1 MIGNLSGTV
10 DEVYGDHIILNVND
24 VGYIIYL
31 SAKALNVCYIGS
43 KIKLLIETCA
53 NNRENTTQL
62 YGFINKEEQSCLRL
76 LVKVSGV
83 SYKTAMSILSKLTP
97 EQLFL
102 AIMNE
107 DKIALKIS
115 GLGPK
120 LINRI
125 ITELSGKVSKLEIN
139 NNNFYPINEDAVSAL
154 INLGYEKTKVYD
166 TIKKYK
172 PNLDTKDIIRTALK
186 ELSNYEIDIMQ

>member
-1 MIGNLSGTV
+1 MIGNLSGIV
-10 DEVYGDHIILNVND
+10 DEVRSDHIILNVND
-24 VGYIIYL
+24 VGYMVYL
-31 SAKALNVCYIGS
+31 SAKTLSACAIGS
-43 KIKLLIETCA
+43 RIKLLIETYA
-53 NNRENTTQL
+53 NNRENVAQL
-62 YGFINKEEQSCLRL
+62 YGFISKEEQQCLRL

-107 DKIALKIS
+107 DKVALKMS
-115 GLGPK
+115 GLGLK

-139 NNNFYPINEDAVSAL
+139 NNNFNPINEDALSAL
-154 INLGYEKTKVYD
+154 INLGYEKMKAYD
-166 TIKKYK
+166 TIKKIQDESS
-172 PNLDTKDIIRTALK
+172 NLDTKDIIRMALK
-186 ELSNYEIDIMQ
+186 ELSTL

>member
-1 MIGNLSGTV
+1 MIGNLSGIV
-10 DEVYGDHIILNVND
+10 DEVHSDHIVLNVND
-24 VGYIIYL
+24 VGYMVYL
-31 SAKALNVCYIGS
+31 SAKTLNACSTGS
-43 KIKLLIETCA
+43 KIKLLIETYT
-53 NNRENTTQL
+53 NNRENITQL
-62 YGFINKEEQSCLRL
+62 YGFISREEQQCLRL

-107 DKIALKIS
+107 DKVTLKIS
-115 GLGPK
+115 RLGLK

-139 NNNFYPINEDAVSAL
+139 NGNFHTIREDAVSAL
-154 INLGYEKTKVYD
+154 INLGYEKMRVYD
-166 TIKKYK
+166 TIKKIQYES
-172 PNLDTKDIIRTALK
+172 PSLETKEIIRMALK
-186 ELSNYEIDIMQ
+186 ELSTL

>member
-1 MIGNLSGTV
+1 MIGNLSGIV
-10 DEVYGDHIILNVND
+10 DEVRSDHIILNVND
-24 VGYIIYL
+24 VGYMVYL
-31 SAKALNVCYIGS
+31 SAKTLSACAIGS
-43 KIKLLIETCA
+43 RIKLLIETYA
-53 NNRENTTQL
+53 NNRENVAQL
-62 YGFINKEEQSCLRL
+62 YGFISKEEQQCLRL

-107 DKIALKIS
+107 DKVALKMS
-115 GLGPK
+115 GLGLK

-139 NNNFYPINEDAVSAL
+139 NNNFNPINEDALSAL
-154 INLGYEKTKVYD
+154 INLGYEKMKAYD
-166 TIKKYK
+166 TIKKIQDESS
-172 PNLDTKDIIRTALK
+172 NLDTKDIIRMALK
-186 ELSNYEIDIMQ
+186 ELLTL

>member
-1 MIGNLSGTV
+1 MIGNLSGIV
-10 DEVYGDHIILNVND
+10 DEVRSDHIILNVND
-24 VGYIIYL
+24 VGYMVYL
-31 SAKALNVCYIGS
+31 SAKTLSACAIGS
-43 KIKLLIETCA
+43 RIKLLIETYA
-53 NNRENTTQL
+53 NNRENTAQL
-62 YGFINKEEQSCLRL
+62 YGFISKEEQQCLRL

-107 DKIALKIS
+107 DKVALKMS
-115 GLGPK
+115 GLGLK

-139 NNNFYPINEDAVSAL
+139 NNNFHPINEDALSAL
-154 INLGYEKTKVYD
+154 INLGYEKMKAYD
-166 TIKKYK
+166 TIKKIQDESL
-172 PNLDTKDIIRTALK
+172 NLDTKDIIRMALK
-186 ELSNYEIDIMQ
+186 TL

>member
-1 MIGNLSGTV
+1 MIGNLSGIV
-10 DEVYGDHIILNVND
+10 DEVRSDHIILNVND
-24 VGYIIYL
+24 VGYIVYL
-31 SAKALNVCYIGS
+31 SAKTLSACAIGS
-43 KIKLLIETCA
+43 RIKLLIETYA

-62 YGFINKEEQSCLRL
+62 YGFISKEEQRCLRL

-107 DKIALKIS
+107 DKVTLKMS
-115 GLGPK
+115 GLGLK

-139 NNNFYPINEDAVSAL
+139 NNNFNPINEDALSAL
-154 INLGYEKTKVYD
+154 INLGYEKMKAYD
-166 TIKKYK
+166 TIKKIQDESS
-172 PNLDTKDIIRTALK
+172 NLGTKDIIRIALK
-186 ELSNYEIDIMQ
+186 ELSTL

>member
-1 MIGNLSGTV
+1 MIGNLSGIV
-10 DEVYGDHIILNVND
+10 DEVRSDHIILNVND
-24 VGYIIYL
+24 VGYMVYL
-31 SAKALNVCYIGS
+31 SAKTLNACSIGS
-43 KIKLLIETCA
+43 RVKLFIETYA
-53 NNRENTTQL
+53 NNRENVAQL
-62 YGFINKEEQSCLRL
+62 YGFISKEEQQCLSL

-107 DKIALKIS
+107 DKVTLKMS
-115 GLGPK
+115 GLGLK

-139 NNNFYPINEDAVSAL
+139 NNNFNPINEDALSAL
-154 INLGYEKTKVYD
+154 INLGYEKMKAYD
-166 TIKKYK
+166 TIKKIQDESS
-172 PNLDTKDIIRTALK
+172 NLDTKDIIRMALK
-186 ELSNYEIDIMQ
+186 TL

>member
-1 MIGNLSGTV
+1 MIGNLSGIV
-10 DEVYGDHIILNVND
+10 DEVHSDHIILNVND
-24 VGYIIYL
+24 VGYIVYL
-31 SAKALNVCYIGS
+31 SAKALNACSTGS
-43 KIKLLIETCA
+43 KIKLLIETYA
-53 NNRENTTQL
+53 NNRENITQL
-62 YGFINKEEQSCLRL
+62 YGFISREEQQCLRL

-107 DKIALKIS
+107 DKVTLKIS
-115 GLGPK
+115 GLGLK

-139 NNNFYPINEDAVSAL
+139 NSNFHPIKEDAVSAL
-154 INLGYEKTKVYD
+154 INLGYEKMRAYD
-166 TIKKYK
+166 TIKKIQDES
-172 PNLDTKDIIRTALK
+172 PNLDTKEIIRMALK
-186 ELSNYEIDIMQ
+186 ELSTL

>member
-1 MIGNLSGTV
+1 MIGNLSGIV
-10 DEVYGDHIILNVND
+10 DEVHSDHIILNVND
-24 VGYIIYL
+24 VGYIVYL
-31 SAKALNVCYIGS
+31 SAKTLNTCSTGS

-53 NNRENTTQL
+53 NNRENITQL
-62 YGFINKEEQSCLRL
+62 YGFISRKEQQCLRL

-107 DKIALKIS
+107 DKSTLKIS
-115 GLGPK
+115 GLGLK

-139 NNNFYPINEDAVSAL
+139 NSNFHPINEDALSAL
-154 INLGYEKTKVYD
+154 INLGYEKTKAYD
-166 TIKKYK
+166 TIKKYR
-172 PNLDTKDIIRTALK
+172 PNLDTKEIIRMALK
-186 ELSNYEIDIMQ
+186 ELSTL

>member
-1 MIGNLSGTV
+1 MIGNLSGIV
-10 DEVYGDHIILNVND
+10 DEVRSDHIILNVND
-24 VGYIIYL
+24 VGYMVYL
-31 SAKALNVCYIGS
+31 SAKTLSACAIGS
-43 KIKLLIETCA
+43 RIKLLIETYA
-53 NNRENTTQL
+53 NNRENVAQL
-62 YGFINKEEQSCLRL
+62 YGFISKEEQQCLRL

-107 DKIALKIS
+107 DKVALKMS
-115 GLGPK
+115 GLGLK

-139 NNNFYPINEDAVSAL
+139 NNNFNPINEDALSAL
-154 INLGYEKTKVYD
+154 INLGYEKMKAYN
-166 TIKKYK
+166 TIKKIQDESS
-172 PNLDTKDIIRTALK
+172 NLDTKDIIRMALK
-186 ELSNYEIDIMQ
+186 ELLTL

>member
-1 MIGNLSGTV
+1 MIGNLSGIV
-10 DEVYGDHIILNVND
+10 DEVRSDHIILNVND
-24 VGYIIYL
+24 VGYMVYL
-31 SAKALNVCYIGS
+31 SAKTLSACAIGS
-43 KIKLLIETCA
+43 RIKLLIETYA
-53 NNRENTTQL
+53 NSRESVAQL
-62 YGFINKEEQSCLRL
+62 YGFISKEEQQCLRL

-107 DKIALKIS
+107 DKVALKMS
-115 GLGPK
+115 GLGLK

-139 NNNFYPINEDAVSAL
+139 NNNFNPINEDALSAL
-154 INLGYEKTKVYD
+154 INLGYEKMKAYD
-166 TIKKYK
+166 TIKKIQDES
-172 PNLDTKDIIRTALK
+172 PNLDTKDIIRIALK
-186 ELSNYEIDIMQ
+186 ELSTL

>member
-1 MIGNLSGTV
+1 MIGNLSGIV
-10 DEVYGDHIILNVND
+10 DEVRSDHIILNVND
-24 VGYIIYL
+24 VGYMVYL
-31 SAKALNVCYIGS
+31 SAKTLSACAIGS
-43 KIKLLIETCA
+43 RIKLLIETYA
-53 NNRENTTQL
+53 NNRENVAQL
-62 YGFINKEEQSCLRL
+62 YGFISKEEQQCLRL

-107 DKIALKIS
+107 DKVALKMS
-115 GLGPK
+115 GIGLK

-139 NNNFYPINEDAVSAL
+139 NNNFNPINEDALSAL
-154 INLGYEKTKVYD
+154 INLGYEKMKAYD
-166 TIKKYK
+166 TIKKIQDESS
-172 PNLDTKDIIRTALK
+172 NLDTKDIIRMALK
-186 ELSNYEIDIMQ
+186 ELLTL

>member
-1 MIGNLSGTV
+1 MIGNLSGIV
-10 DEVYGDHIILNVND
+10 DEVHSDHIILNVND
-24 VGYIIYL
+24 IGYIVYL
-31 SAKALNVCYIGS
+31 SAKTLGACSTGS
-43 KIKLLIETCA
+43 KIKLLIETYA
-53 NNRENTTQL
+53 NNRENITQL
-62 YGFINKEEQSCLRL
+62 YGFISREEQQCLRL

-107 DKIALKIS
+107 DKATLKIS
-115 GLGPK
+115 GLGLK

-139 NNNFYPINEDAVSAL
+139 NSNFHPINEDALSAL
-154 INLGYEKTKVYD
+154 INLGYEKTKAYD
-166 TIKKYK
+166 TIKKYR
-172 PNLDTKDIIRTALK
+172 PNLNTKEIVRMALK
-186 ELSNYEIDIMQ
+186 ELSTL

>member
-1 MIGNLSGTV
+1 MIGNLSGIV
-10 DEVYGDHIILNVND
+10 DEVRSDHIILNVND
-24 VGYIIYL
+24 IGYIVHLSVKTL
-31 SAKALNVCYIGS
+31 SACAIGS
-43 KIKLLIETCA
+43 RIKLLIETYA
-53 NNRENTTQL
+53 NNRENTAQL
-62 YGFINKEEQSCLRL
+62 YGFISKEEQQCLRL

-107 DKIALKIS
+107 DKVALKMS
-115 GLGPK
+115 GLGLK

-139 NNNFYPINEDAVSAL
+139 NNNFHPINEDAFSAL
-154 INLGYEKTKVYD
+154 INLGYEKMKAYD
-166 TIKKYK
+166 TIKKIQDESS
-172 PNLDTKDIIRTALK
+172 NLDTKDIIRMALK
-186 ELSNYEIDIMQ
+186 TL

>member
-1 MIGNLSGTV
+1 MIGNLSGID
-10 DEVYGDHIILNVND
+10 DEVRSDHIILNVND
-24 VGYIIYL
+24 VGYMVYL
-31 SAKALNVCYIGS
+31 SAKTLSACAIGS
-43 KIKLLIETCA
+43 RIKLLIETYA

-62 YGFINKEEQSCLRL
+62 YGFISKEEQQCLRL
-76 LVKVSGV
+76 LVKVSGI

-107 DKIALKIS
+107 DKVTLKMS
-115 GLGPK
+115 GLGLK

-139 NNNFYPINEDAVSAL
+139 NNNFNPINEDALSAL
-154 INLGYEKTKVYD
+154 INLGYEKMKAYD
-166 TIKKYK
+166 TIKKIQDESS
-172 PNLDTKDIIRTALK
+172 NLDTKDIIRMALK
-186 ELSNYEIDIMQ
+186 ELLTL

>member
-1 MIGNLSGTV
+1 MIGNLSGIV
-10 DEVYGDHIILNVND
+10 DEVRSDHIILNVND
-24 VGYIIYL
+24 VGYMVYL
-31 SAKALNVCYIGS
+31 SAKTLSACAIGS
-43 KIKLLIETCA
+43 RIKLLIETYA

-62 YGFINKEEQSCLRL
+62 YGFISKKEQQCLRL
-76 LVKVSGV
+76 LVKISGV

-107 DKIALKIS
+107 DKVTLKMS
-115 GLGPK
+115 GLGLK

-139 NNNFYPINEDAVSAL
+139 NNNFNPVNEDALSAL
-154 INLGYEKTKVYD
+154 INLGYEKMKAYD
-166 TIKKYK
+166 TIKKIQDESS
-172 PNLDTKDIIRTALK
+172 NLDTKDIICMALK
-186 ELSNYEIDIMQ
+186 ELLTL